1 MTRDEYL
8 QILRDNLTTMTDD
21 EKDDVIRYY
30 LEYFSDSGDE
40 RTAVEGAVLRRS
52 FGEIVQRT
60 EHRIVRTTV
69 QGIIQVHRIRQR
81 HMAFIMMA
89 AQEPMIIHGKK
100 ETPKRKNH
108 PEK

>member
-1 MTRDEYL
+1 MHL
-8 QILRDNLTTMTDD
+8 
-21 EKDDVIRYY
+21 
-30 LEYFSDSGDE
+30 SS
-40 RTAVEGAVLRRS
+40 LRRACAA
-52 FGEIVQRT
+52 GT

-81 HMAFIMMA
+81 HMTVIMMA

-100 ETPKRKNH
+100 ETPKGKNH

>member
-40 RTAVEGAVLRRS
+40 WAAMEELGAPDCAA
-52 FGEIVQRT
+52 GT

-81 HMAFIMMA
+81 HMAVIMMA

-100 ETPKRKNH
+100 ETPKGKNH